1 MMQFHDFFLLIS
13 RMKIKW
19 QFFFQNEN
27 VTWQF
32 ISGLNRVTE
41 STAKELI
48 LAQISESECCEQTSS
63 STQVEKSCEA
73 SAAKTSS
80 ESTSESEEAEKCP
93 VKRRRISQN
102 VHKLNHIKVE
112 EMLIRR
118 WVASKEREN

>member
-1 MMQFHDFFLLIS
+1 MG
-13 RMKIKW
+13 
-19 QFFFQNEN
+19 NEN

-80 ESTSESEEAEKCP
+80 ESEEAEKCP